1 MQLRWMKEFFSQSV
15 KIRDRG
21 GDFCWEIINIYGPVK
36 IELKGLFL
44 QKLYRKIKNTYVP
57 VMVGV
62 ILI

>member
-1 MQLRWMKEFFSQSV
+1 V

-44 QKLYRKIKNTYVP
+44 QKLYRKIKNTDVP